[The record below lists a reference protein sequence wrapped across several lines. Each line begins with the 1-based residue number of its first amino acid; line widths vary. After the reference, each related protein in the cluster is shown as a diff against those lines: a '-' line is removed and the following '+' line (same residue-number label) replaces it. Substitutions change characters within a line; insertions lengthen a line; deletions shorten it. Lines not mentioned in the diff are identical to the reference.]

1 MKLKII
7 NNDEHSTH
15 VALSGR
21 FDCEGVAEV
30 FEDFKRNVTDRKL
43 PAILDMTEMDFIS
56 SLGLRTLQVAAQELK
71 THGAKLVLYNPQPF
85 VAGELAAAG
94 FAQSCPITNDLGE
107 AMRLVAPQ
115 SCPGGETLWNSAH

>member
-71 THGAKLVLYNPQPF
+71 THGAKRVMYNPQPL
-85 VAGELAAAG
+85 VAGEPMTA
-94 FAQSCPITNDLGE
+94 
-107 AMRLVAPQ
+107 AMRCAWSPRNPDPEEKLYGIQ
-115 SCPGGETLWNSAH
+115 RTDEKQPGFIP

>member
-85 VAGELAAAG
+85 VAG

-115 SCPGGETLWNSAH
+115 S

>member
-71 THGAKLVLYNPQPF
+71 THGAKPVRSPMTSAKRCAWSPRNPDPEEKLYGIQRTDEKQP
-85 VAGELAAAG
+85 G
-94 FAQSCPITNDLGE
+94 FIP
-107 AMRLVAPQ
+107 
-115 SCPGGETLWNSAH
+115 